1 MGQDSVENRNDQSIL
16 RGNGAATEN
25 LVFPKLLQQLPLD
38 TKSSP
43 AGLPALS
50 SQSAS
55 TSFLPFKPHASA
67 SIWQNL
73 ICIQGFPGGSDS
85 KQSACNAEDLDSIPG
100 LG

>member
-1 MGQDSVENRNDQSIL
+1 MGQDSVENRNHQSIL
-16 RGNGAATEN
+16 RGNEAATEN

-67 SIWQNL
+67 SIGQNL
-73 ICIQGFPGGSDS
+73 ICIQGFPGGSDG
-85 KQSACNAEDLDSIPG
+85 KQSA
-100 LG
+100 